1 MGAML
6 KWAGQ
11 AIAAVISWIFSLFA
25 DLDISAATNAI
36 SGITKYIRA
45 ACYFLPMGAVKGI
58 FACVIGLMSMRLIIR
73 AVKTLWDLI
82 PVL

>member
-1 MGAML
+1 MGATL

-58 FACVIGLMSMRLIIR
+58 FACVIGLKKKQKVIS
-73 AVKTLWDLI
+73 AGKTLWETT
-82 PVL
+82 PAS